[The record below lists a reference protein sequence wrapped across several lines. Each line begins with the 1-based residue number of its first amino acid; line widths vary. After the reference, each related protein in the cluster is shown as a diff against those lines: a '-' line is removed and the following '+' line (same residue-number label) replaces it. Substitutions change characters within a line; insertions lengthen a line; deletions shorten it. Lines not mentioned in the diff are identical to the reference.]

1 MLWAETVPLDINF
14 STIAKTPVE
23 WPLSLSRTAAPPAN
37 FAVPISREEPEQD
50 VAIHISMVGPVY
62 YEPETLHVAVPFP
75 LSEADLQRHATDMT
89 LSVPRLEEDEFVLTF
104 ELTSSDDIT
113 PSASEDEI
121 DVEENGATS
130 DDEAD
135 ESPDL
140 DDGDDRPRNPP
151 PPQPVQRE
159 RSRSPRGNSKV

>member
-1 MLWAETVPLDINF
+1 M
-14 STIAKTPVE
+14 
-23 WPLSLSRTAAPPAN
+23 
-37 FAVPISREEPEQD
+37 
-50 VAIHISMVGPVY
+50 
-62 YEPETLHVAVPFP
+62 
-75 LSEADLQRHATDMT
+75 
-89 LSVPRLEEDEFVLTF
+89 LTF